1 MPLERI
7 NLPLSPDAGE
17 YSHHVV
23 KDGNTVYLSG
33 QVGYDKDHE
42 LSGDAAAQIEQTFKN
57 VQSALTSVGSD
68 MRHIIKM
75 IVCMTSKSFP
85 EDLPTVLAIR
95 AKYIPD
101 ESAPAGTLLLFAS
114 LGDPDIS
121 FQLDIIASIP

>member
-7 NLPLSPDAGE
+7 DLPLFPDAGG

-33 QVGYDKDHE
+33 QVGYDKDHK
-42 LSGDAAAQIEQTFKN
+42 LPGDAAGQIEQTFNN

-68 MRHIIKM
+68 MRHIMKM
-75 IVCMTSKSFP
+75 IVYMTPKSFQ
-85 EDLPTVLAIR
+85 EDFSTVQAMR
-95 AKYIPD
+95 AKFIPD
-101 ESAPAGTLLLFAS
+101 ESSPAGTLLLFAS
-114 LGDPDIS
+114 LGIPDIS